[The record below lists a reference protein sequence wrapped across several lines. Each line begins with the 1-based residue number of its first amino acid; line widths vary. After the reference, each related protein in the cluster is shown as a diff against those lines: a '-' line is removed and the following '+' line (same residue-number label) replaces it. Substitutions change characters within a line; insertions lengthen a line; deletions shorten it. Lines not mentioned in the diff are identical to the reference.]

1 MTTTG
6 GVLRELHRIHQQLSD
21 LRERLDRGPQQVRA
35 RTANLTRLEEELA
48 KVQAE
53 SKAAHMAADRK
64 QLLLRTG
71 ETKIED
77 LQRKLNAA
85 NSNREYQALKDQIA
99 ADQMAN
105 SVLADEILESL
116 EKVDEC
122 QGRITAAQQNLAKGK
137 AELEKAQQQV
147 RDQQESLQSDAAR
160 LESELKKVEKN
171 LPAEF
176 RDAYE
181 RVVKSKG
188 ADAMAALEG
197 ETCSGCF
204 HTLTPNLANALRM
217 DRVIFCQTCGRLLY
231 LPEDRSIAG
240 GR

>member
-21 LRERLDRGPQQVRA
+21 LRERLDRGPQLVRA
-35 RTANLTRLEEELA
+35 RTVNVTRSEEELA
-48 KVQAE
+48 KAQAD
-53 SKAAHMAADRK
+53 SKAAHVAAEKK
-64 QLLLRTG
+64 QLLLKSG
-71 ETKIED
+71 ELKIED

-116 EKVDEC
+116 EKVDEF
-122 QGRITAAQQNLAKGK
+122 QAKIVAAQQNLAKGK
-137 AELEKAQQQV
+137 SELDKAQQQV
-147 RDQQESLQSDAAR
+147 REQQESLQGDVSR
-160 LESELKKVEKN
+160 LEAELKTVEKQ

-176 RDAYE
+176 RDAYD
-181 RVVKSKG
+181 RAVKSKG
-188 ADAMAALEG
+188 SDAMAQLEG

-204 HTLTPNLANALRM
+204 HTITPNLDNAVRM
-217 DRVIFCQTCGRLLY
+217 DRVVFCQTCGRLLY
-231 LPEDRSIAG
+231 LPEDRSI